1 MLTFM
6 VTCGFSLFDLRKL
19 YLDELFEYNAELVYI
34 LEQKKELPEGTYD
47 KMKVKE
53 SNKHDPQSEVRNL
66 RRQLFKVVA
75 PHKKP

>member
-19 YLDELFEYNAELVYI
+19 YLDELLEYNNELVYI
-34 LEQKKELPEGTYD
+34 LEQKKELPEGTYA
-47 KMKVKE
+47 KMNVKD
-53 SNKHDPQSEVRNL
+53 NKNHDPKSELSNL